1 MLVLIQ
7 TITGLNFGRSEN
19 AIDDEGNY
27 RDQNNV
33 KTLNG
38 NDEKTKNIV
47 LSCTKSFTI
56 VL

>member
-19 AIDDEGNY
+19 AIDDEGND

-33 KTLNG
+33 KL
-38 NDEKTKNIV
+38 
-47 LSCTKSFTI
+47 
-56 VL
+56 